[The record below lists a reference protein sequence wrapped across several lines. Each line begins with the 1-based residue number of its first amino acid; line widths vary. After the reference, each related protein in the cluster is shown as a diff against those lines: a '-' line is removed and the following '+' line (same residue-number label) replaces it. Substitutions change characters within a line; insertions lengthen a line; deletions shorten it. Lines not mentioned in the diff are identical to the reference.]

1 MARWSATRGHA
12 RGTAAG
18 VAAYPFRSISLL
30 IDSARMLVRFVAHA
44 RPAGQNGTHTV
55 EQMRMPLGLC

>member
-1 MARWSATRGHA
+1 MARWSATRGRA

-18 VAAYPFRSISLL
+18 VATYPFRSLSLL
-30 IDSARMLVRFVAHA
+30 IDSARLPVRFVGRAH
-44 RPAGQNGTHTV
+44 PAGQNGTHTV